1 MSITS
6 FLQIMAGVGVLIY
19 GIIIMGDSL
28 QAIAGDRL
36 RRLIGSLTGTPIK
49 GLLVGAVVTGI
60 LQSSSATTVMV
71 VSFVDVGF
79 MNLVQAIGV
88 ILGANIGT
96 TVTGQLIAFKI
107 TNVAYVSAC
116 VGAAACILGQKKR
129 HKQIG
134 MGLVGFGLLF
144 IGMDMMSEPLSYLK
158 THPEIM
164 TVFGDHI
171 LLAFL
176 SGLVITLIVQSSS
189 ATVGLTMAVAYQ
201 GVVPL
206 STAIAIILGDNI
218 GTTIT
223 AVLASLGC
231 NRSAKQAATAHVL
244 IKVIGTIIIF
254 PIIPF
259 YAKLVEM
266 TSGDIVRQI
275 ANAHS
280 MFSFFVAVIFLPFIT
295 PYAKFIKKILPDD
308 VEQETLGTQFLNPV
322 LIGASQAAAVDA
334 VYKEMIHMATVAMKM
349 IETCRVMFETKNDKM
364 VDEIERMERNV
375 NEMTHD
381 TVRYSTD
388 VAQTGLPSDLSVI
401 LSGCI
406 GAAGDIERIG
416 DHATNL
422 SEMYQFL
429 RDHRLDFSEKA
440 QHQCNEMFELVI
452 SALAK
457 SIQSL
462 EEEDPNLAQQ
472 VLDLENKIDNMEKT
486 LRAQHIGR
494 LNAGDCVPGAGVIFI
509 DILSNL
515 ERVGDHA
522 HNLAMVVFDIVR
534 VNKRGTAA
542 CRQSDGL
549 VDVNNF

>member
-1 MSITS
+1 MSTTS
-6 FLQIMAGVGVLIY
+6 FLQILAGIGVLIY

-28 QAIAGDRL
+28 QAIAGDRM
-36 RRLIGSLTGTPIK
+36 RKLIGSIAGTPLK
-49 GLLVGAVVTGI
+49 GLLVGAVVTSI

-79 MNLVQAIGV
+79 MTLVQAIGV

-107 TNVAYVSAC
+107 TNIAYISAG
-116 VGAAACILGQKKR
+116 VGAGLCILGQKKR
-129 HKQIG
+129 HKQVG

-144 IGMDMMSEPLSYLK
+144 IGMDMMSQPLSFLK
-158 THPEIM
+158 SRPEIM

-171 LLAFL
+171 FLAFL
-176 SGLVITLIVQSSS
+176 SGLAVTLVVQSSS
-189 ATVGLTMAVAYQ
+189 ATVGLTMAIASQ

-206 STAIAIILGDNI
+206 ETAVAIILGDNI

-231 NRSAKQAATAHVL
+231 NRSAKQAAFAHVMM
-244 IKVIGTIIIF
+244 KVVGTIIIF
-254 PIIPF
+254 PFIPF
-259 YAKLVEM
+259 YAKLVAM
-266 TSGDIVRQI
+266 TSGDIVRQV

-280 MFSFFVAVIFLPFIT
+280 LFSLFVALFFLPFVA
-295 PYAKFIKKILPDD
+295 PYAKFIKKVIPDD
-308 VEQETLGTQFLNPV
+308 GEQEELGVQFLNPA
-322 LIGASQAAAVDA
+322 LIGASQAAAVSA
-334 VYKEMIHMATVAMKM
+334 VHKEIIHMATVAIKM
-349 IETCRVMFETKNDKM
+349 IETCRVMFEKKNDKLIDE
-364 VDEIERMERNV
+364 VDRMERNV

-381 TVRYSTD
+381 TVRYATD
-388 VAQTGLPSDLSVI
+388 VAQTGLPSDLSTI

-429 RDHRLDFSEKA
+429 QDHKLAFSEKA
-440 QHQCNEMFELVI
+440 QNECNEMFELVLVT
-452 SALAK
+452 LAK
-457 SIQSL
+457 AVKSL
-462 EEEDPNLAQQ
+462 EDEDPKLAQE
-472 VLDLENKIDNMEKT
+472 VLDLEERIDYMEKT
-486 LRAQHIGR
+486 LRAQHIAR
-494 LNAGDCVPGAGVIFI
+494 LNAGGCVPGAGVVFI

-522 HNLAMVVFDIVR
+522 HNLVMVVFDFER
-534 VNKRGTAA
+534 ASKRRPSAQKVQA
-542 CRQSDGL
+542 
-549 VDVNNF
+549 